1 MTLGSKPVL
10 LGKIVATHGIRGQ
23 LRVVP
28 FSGET
33 TTIVSLRTVLLK
45 APGSGMETFE
55 VAHAVAHGNKVLVTL
70 KEFDDI
76 NQVLHLVGR
85 ELYAL
90 REQLPD
96 LLPDEYYWCD
106 LLGLRVVTASGEAL
120 GTLSEIIATGSNDV
134 YVVREGPREYL
145 IPALEDVVIDID
157 LDAGVMTVSL
167 SEGLLD
173 L

>member
-1 MTLGSKPVL
+1 MSLGSKPVL
-10 LGKIVATHGIRGQ
+10 LGKIIAPHGLRGQ

-33 TTIVSLRTVLLK
+33 TTIVLLRTVLLK
-45 APGSGMETFE
+45 GPGSGMETFE
-55 VAHAVAHGNKVLVTL
+55 VAHAVAHGKKVLITL

-85 ELYAL
+85 EVYAL
-90 REQLPD
+90 REQLPE
-96 LLPDEYYWCD
+96 LPQDEYYWCD
-106 LLGLRVVTASGEAL
+106 LLGLRVVTVDGEAL

-134 YVVREGPREYL
+134 YVVREGKREYL
-145 IPALEDVVIDID
+145 IPALEDVVINID
-157 LDAGVMTVSL
+157 LDAGVMTVSP